1 MLYLTNKVFLVL
13 YRVFSLDNVLRFI
26 ISLIIYLHKVTIFLV
41 CMICTELDN
50 GENARYNTKK
60 NFFAG
65 FFPPFYFFDISGAY
79 VISGEKVFL
88 VLYRAFSLDNV
99 LFIKLIPLIN

>member
-1 MLYLTNKVFLVL
+1 MEKTPDITLKKT
-13 YRVFSLDNVLRFI
+13 FSPDFSPLFI
-26 ISLIIYLHKVTIFLV
+26 
-41 CMICTELDN
+41 
-50 GENARYNTKK
+50 
-60 NFFAG
+60 
-65 FFPPFYFFDISGAY
+65 FFDISGAY